1 MKVQCFD
8 QDHPIRPRNV
18 RAYQNQGDNQDE
30 QRIGAAVIL
39 EIGLILEGGI
49 EVRDEHA
56 AVDCENKSDDAYQYA
71 GKLFEVDFVS
81 VDIKVEDEYEQGT
94 TPADRV
100 NNRKREIKLRKG
112 HPPPE

>member
-39 EIGLILEGGI
+39 EIGLILEDGI
-49 EVRDEHA
+49 KVCDEHA
-56 AVDCENKSDDAYQYA
+56 VVDCENKPDDADQY
-71 GKLFEVDFVS
+71 DFGS
-81 VDIKVEDEYEQGT
+81 VDIKVESTY
-94 TPADRV
+94 
-100 NNRKREIKLRKG
+100 NKG
-112 HPPPE
+112 HFHRSCEK